1 MVIRKK
7 VELDEYTVKV
17 VYNKLDGSLIV
28 SVYDEI
34 DELIEEI
41 SITNDE
47 GDGGEM
53 DDDID
58 ISLN

>member
-17 VYNKLDGSLIV
+17 IYNKLDGSLIV